1 MQDEEFIIWNPALGV
16 RDFVTIGEIKNSE
29 ETIVAWLEDPYDM
42 VGPFSL
48 EELQSDGKIS
58 FEACFVMSRKR
69 WERDQIFLR
78 QESFEKQRKAQ
89 EDHNKEIRRFN
100 QQKQNNEQKYRE
112 LLCLPLQGSLE
123 VSQIKNAFRRMCK
136 TAHPDVGG
144 SEAEFIEITI
154 ARDVLLENLSF

>member
-1 MQDEEFIIWNPALGV
+1 MYEEEFVIFNPTLGV
-16 RDFVTIGEIKNSE
+16 HDLVYLGEISTENDKTTAYLDE
-29 ETIVAWLEDPYDM
+29 PYEM
-42 VGPFSL
+42 VGPFCLDQLLSKG
-48 EELQSDGKIS
+48 QIS
-58 FEACFVMSRKR
+58 FAECIVISTQK
-69 WERDQIFLR
+69 WKNERVSLLKKA
-78 QESFEKQRKAQ
+78 SEKQQKLQ
-89 EDHNKEIRRFN
+89 EEHLKEIRRFN
-100 QQKQNNEQKYRE
+100 QEKQNNEQKYRE